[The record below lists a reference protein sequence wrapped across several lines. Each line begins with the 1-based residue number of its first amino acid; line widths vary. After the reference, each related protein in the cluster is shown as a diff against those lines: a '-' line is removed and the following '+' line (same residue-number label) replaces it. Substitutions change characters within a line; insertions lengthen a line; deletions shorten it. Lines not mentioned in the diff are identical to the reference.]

1 MSHLDERALAN
12 LFKKLGR
19 GLTVLAMAPLVG
31 LEKKETKRRMEER
44 IKRSQQKTKAKLN

>member
-1 MSHLDERALAN
+1 LAN

-31 LEKKETKRRMEER
+31 LEKKETQRRIEER
-44 IKRSQQKTKAKLN
+44 IKRSEQKIKRS